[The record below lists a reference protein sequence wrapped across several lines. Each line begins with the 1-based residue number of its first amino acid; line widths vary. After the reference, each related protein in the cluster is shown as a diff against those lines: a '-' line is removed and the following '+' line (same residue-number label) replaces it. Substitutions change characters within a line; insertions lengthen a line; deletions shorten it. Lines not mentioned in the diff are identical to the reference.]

1 MRQETFRCVPSAGT
15 CLLLALTLLAGGCAS
30 TRTIE
35 VELPPRVDLQSATIG
50 MISFTAV
57 PADKLSQATT
67 QRFMAAI
74 QAAQPGVRFIEL
86 GPMDSLLRSVDRA
99 RIDPETI
106 QIIGQH
112 YKVASVFTG
121 NYEISDAKP
130 QVSIDKDLSSVR
142 ASARVRIDMAA
153 RLWDTRDGATVW
165 THSRSGDWPVAGLR
179 LESGRP
185 VSVSVTDPEERYGEF
200 MKQLVHAITGDYR
213 PQYETR
219 RVPR

>member
-1 MRQETFRCVPSAGT
+1 MRQETFRCVLSEGRW
-15 CLLLALTLLAGGCAS
+15 LLLALALLAGGCAS

-50 MISFTAV
+50 MISFAAA

-86 GPMDSLLRSVDRA
+86 GPMDPLLRSVGRE

-106 QIIGQH
+106 QIVGQR

-130 QVSIDKDLSSVR
+130 KLSVDKDLTSLR
-142 ASARVRIDMAA
+142 ASAWVHIDMAA

-165 THSRSGDWPVAGLR
+165 THSANGDWPVAGLR
-179 LESGRP
+179 LEAGQP
-185 VSVSVTDPEERYGEF
+185 VSVSVTDPEGRYGEF
-200 MKQLVHAITGDYR
+200 MKQLVHTITGDFR
-213 PQYETR
+213 TQFETR